1 MDGQC
6 ALPGPLLLFH
16 PGLAHA
22 VLAKDAHTACLGN
35 VGLSLSLL
43 VGKVG
48 LIKRNAD
55 RSKRLELGSA
65 SESSHDHNSRKGALR
80 LPFLRVGVDLHVHSE
95 RVVVDVLTTIGGQL
109 DCTHQNVRNQTIQ
122 IQ

>member
-1 MDGQC
+1 VDDSGC
-6 ALPGPLLLFH
+6 VPGPFLLFH

-22 VLAKDAHTACLGN
+22 VLAKDAHAACLGN

-48 LIKRNAD
+48 LIERNAD
-55 RSKRLELGSA
+55 RSKRLKLGSA
-65 SESSHDHNSRKGALR
+65 ESATTATNSLHKVALR
-80 LPFLRVGVDLHVHSE
+80 SPFLRVGVDLHVHSE

-109 DCTHQNVRNQTIQ
+109 DCTSKR
-122 IQ
+122 